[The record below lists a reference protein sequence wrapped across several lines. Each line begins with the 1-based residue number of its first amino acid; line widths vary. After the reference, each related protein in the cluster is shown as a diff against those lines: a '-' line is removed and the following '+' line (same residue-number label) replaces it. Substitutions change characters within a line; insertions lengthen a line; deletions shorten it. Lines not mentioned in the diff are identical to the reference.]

1 MVAVQAQ
8 VEELADNQVRLT
20 VDVPRAD
27 VKHAVD
33 HAASDLADSIR
44 IPGFR
49 PGHVPREVLISRLG
63 RERIYGEAV
72 SSHISN
78 WFWRAADASKV
89 RPVAAPAYDYDLPA
103 SDSEDWRFTATVS
116 VQPKAEPPDW
126 TKLEV
131 PALDPEVPPEAIDAE
146 IEALRSSVADL
157 APVEDRPSEEGD
169 TLIVDVVEP
178 SGTNQRDLVFE
189 LGAGALLEEI
199 ERDLIGVRPG
209 ETRSIEVELA
219 DETRQTVEIT
229 VKEIKQKVLPPIDD
243 DLARASTEFDTLEE
257 LRADIEKRIHDQLE
271 VETESAFRAATADAL
286 VDAADVTPSPALVEA
301 RAADLSRSLVRSLQQ
316 RGLTPQTYFQLS
328 GQNPEEVE
336 ERLLLEAERSVSRE
350 LVLEA
355 VADKLGIEVT
365 DDELK
370 DFLRRDSAPD
380 EDTETLIEQVWQTGR
395 QETLREDL
403 RLRRALDRVA
413 ADVTRIPIDLAEAR
427 DKLWTPEKDK
437 PKTATKL
444 WTPGS
449 KEPA

>member
-33 HAASDLADSIR
+33 HAASDLAGSIR

-49 PGHVPREVLISRLG
+49 PGHVPRQVLISRLG
-63 RERIYGEAV
+63 RERIYDEAV
-72 SSHISN
+72 SSHISS

-89 RPVAAPAYDYDLPA
+89 RPVAAPAYDYDLPE

-116 VQPKAEPPDW
+116 VQPKPQAPDW

-131 PALDPEVPPEAIDAE
+131 PAMDPEVPPEAIDTE

-157 APVEDRPSEEGD
+157 APVEDRPAEQGD
-169 TLIVDVVEP
+169 TLVVDVVEP

-189 LGAGALLEEI
+189 LGAGALLDEI
-199 ERDLIGVRPG
+199 EHDLVGVSPG
-209 ETRSIEVELA
+209 ETRSVEVELA
-219 DETRQTVEIT
+219 DETKQTVEIT
-229 VKEIKQKVLPPIDD
+229 VKEIKQKVLPPVDD
-243 DLARASTEFDTLEE
+243 DLARAASEFDTLDE
-257 LRADIEKRIHDQLE
+257 LRAEIEKRIGDQLE
-271 VETESAFRAATADAL
+271 VETESAFRAAVADAL

-301 RAADLSRSLVRSLQQ
+301 RAADLWRSLVRQLQG
-316 RGLTPQTYFQLS
+316 RGLTPETYLSLS
-328 GQNPEEVE
+328 GQSPEEVQG
-336 ERLLLEAERSVSRE
+336 RLLAEAERSVSRE

-355 VADKLGIEVT
+355 VADQLEIEVT

-370 DFLRRDSAPD
+370 DFLRRDAGGAD
-380 EDTETLIEQVWQTGR
+380 DTEQLIEQVWETGR
-395 QETLREDL
+395 HETLREDL

-413 ADVTRIPIDLAEAR
+413 AEVTRIPLDLADAR
-427 DKLWTPEKDK
+427 EKLWTPEKDK